1 MNNIENL
8 NRTIVA
14 IRNAE
19 RNTFGAWANLR
30 AYRNDI
36 IESKEMSKKDIDA
49 YIANELDCTPKSV
62 VKFIN
67 AVEVTE
73 TLGMDFVI
81 AKGICNKFGLKFIL
95 DSANALKDV
104 TSYSDAIAI
113 LDGIKAEEKEVSE
126 PTSDPTIV
134 PEPNTPVDEND
145 ASEPTSEMVIAYN
158 GEKFTISDPETIKAV
173 LALLK

>member
-1 MNNIENL
+1 MDNIENII
-8 NRTIVA
+8 RTIVA

-30 AYRNDI
+30 AYRKNI
-36 IESKEMSKKDIDA
+36 IDSKEMSKKDIDA
-49 YIANELDCTPKSV
+49 YIANELNCTTKSV

-81 AKGICNKFGLKFIL
+81 AKGICNKYGLKFIL
-95 DSANALKDV
+95 DSSNALKDV
-104 TSYSDAIAI
+104 TSYSEAIAI
-113 LDGIKAEEKEVSE
+113 LDGVKAEEKGASEPTSE
-126 PTSDPTIV
+126 PTSDPT
-134 PEPNTPVDEND
+134 
-145 ASEPTSEMVIAYN
+145 SEPTSDPTSDPEPTTEMVITYN
-158 GEKFTISDPETIKAV
+158 GEKFTISDTETINAV